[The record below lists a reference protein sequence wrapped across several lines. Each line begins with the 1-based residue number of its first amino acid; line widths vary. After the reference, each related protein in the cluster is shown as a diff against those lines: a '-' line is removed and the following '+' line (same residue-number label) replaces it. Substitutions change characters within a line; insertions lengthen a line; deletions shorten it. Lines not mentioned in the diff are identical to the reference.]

1 MFKSVLF
8 WKITTLLGLMIL
20 MMIPVGMLMDVVQ
33 ERSGYR
39 QSVVGQVSESTSQ
52 PGAAYSWASDR
63 DPVHLPG
70 REEERKRRNQD
81 RDHSLS
87 TLCFARIFGG
97 QWQAQR

>member
-39 QSVVGQVSESTSQ
+39 QSVVG
-52 PGAAYSWASDR
+52 
-63 DPVHLPG
+63 
-70 REEERKRRNQD
+70 K
-81 RDHSLS
+81 
-87 TLCFARIFGG
+87 
-97 QWQAQR
+97 

>member
-39 QSVVGQVSESTSQ
+39 QSVVGQVSESTSRAQ
-52 PGAAYSWASDR
+52 RILG
-63 DPVHLPG
+63 PVIVIPYTL
-70 REEERKRRNQD
+70 REEKKNEKVKSR
-81 RDHSLS
+81 
-87 TLCFARIFGG
+87 
-97 QWQAQR
+97 